1 LLRRRI
7 MPMMYVAQLSVLPN
21 DFFKA
26 KSLYHDKNLLMNN
39 ATSLSYPKLLFEVT
53 SEISSPRPQSIGQ
66 FSHHTQSRRQAG
78 LATLNRLSGTKTAL
92 EGFTKVPQMTDSSI
106 LLTAV

>member
-1 LLRRRI
+1 

-26 KSLYHDKNLLMNN
+26 KSLYLDKNLLMNS
-39 ATSLSYPKLLFEVT
+39 ATSLSYPKLLSGVT
-53 SEISSPRPQSIGQ
+53 LETSSPRPQSIEQ
-66 FSHHTQSRRQAG
+66 FSHRTQSRRQAG
-78 LATLNRLSGTKTAL
+78 LATLNRLSGTRTAL